1 MPTTPN
7 TEVTNQLRRRISELN
22 DRVMILENNLKKTQE
37 MMQKDI
43 NRLVDVVKKTK

>member
-7 TEVTNQLRRRISELN
+7 TDVTNQLRRRVSELN
-22 DRVMILENNLKKTQE
+22 DRVMVLENNLRKTQE

-43 NRLVDVVKKTK
+43 NRLIETVKKTR

>member
-7 TEVTNQLRRRISELN
+7 TDVTNQLRRRVSELN
-22 DRVMILENNLKKTQE
+22 DRVMVLENNLRKTQE

-43 NRLVDVVKKTK
+43 NRLIETLQKTR